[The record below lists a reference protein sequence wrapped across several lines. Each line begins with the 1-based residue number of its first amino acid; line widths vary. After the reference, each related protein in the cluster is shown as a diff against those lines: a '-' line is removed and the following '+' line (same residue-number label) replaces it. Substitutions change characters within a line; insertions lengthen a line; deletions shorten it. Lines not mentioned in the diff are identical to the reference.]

1 VLVAFSHC
9 GDWAVARGEHGRH
22 GDKVTFRDMM
32 TEVTFRSYRDMYMAT
47 ILQEVP
53 ASQHGAIAN
62 SPVPKVAESGHDVVV
77 AVESLVYPGGDLWS
91 AFNSQCSTHNAK
103 LGELGT
109 DAVDT
114 FGRRHLGLAAQ
125 RHVTH
130 QVEEDDLVLLDT
142 VREQDFDCFET

>member
-1 VLVAFSHC
+1 
-9 GDWAVARGEHGRH
+9 
-22 GDKVTFRDMM
+22 
-32 TEVTFRSYRDMYMAT
+32 MAT
-47 ILQEVP
+47 LLQEVP
-53 ASQHGAIAN
+53 TSQHSAITH
-62 SPVPKVAESGHDVVV
+62 SPIPKVAESGHDVVV
-77 AVESLVYPGGDLWS
+77 AVQSLVYPGGDLLS
-91 AFNSQCSTHNAK
+91 AFGTQCSTHNTK

-142 VREQDFDCFET
+142 VRQQHFNRFETRAASGWGQF